1 MFVEFIS
8 THAWGT
14 GLLGCNPIHFYKH
27 HTAAAPSAR
36 WEMAALGKIGQAD
49 AAFAML
55 TGDLQAILSNS
66 SFQTN
71 GHAIVMMRWATE

>member
-1 MFVEFIS
+1 
-8 THAWGT
+8 
-14 GLLGCNPIHFYKH
+14 
-27 HTAAAPSAR
+27 
-36 WEMAALGKIGQAD
+36 MAALGKIGQAD